1 MKVIVIRPN
10 QQPSVETIDSS
21 LEAMQQIVGG
31 YIEMYMPW
39 NDDAAIICNDEG
51 KIRSFPPNRIIF
63 DDDGEPVDV
72 IAGTF
77 FLCRAPADSE
87 DFESLTER
95 QINQYYNMFI
105 L

>member
-10 QQPSVETIDSS
+10 QQPSVETIDNS
-21 LEAMQQIVGG
+21 LAAMQELVGG
-31 YIEMYMPW
+31 YIEMFAPW
-39 NDDAAIICNDEG
+39 NDEVVIICNDEG